1 LQEYGLS
8 NQVHKLA
15 CVSPDAELGNDNV
28 IGPFAVIEAGAVL
41 GNQNQVAAHAV
52 IKSHTRLED
61 ANQVFEHA
69 VLGGLPQD
77 LGFDQSATYV
87 QIGSHN
93 VFRESVTIHRAT
105 QAGAATIIGNHCYLM
120 AYTHFAHDCVVG
132 DHVILANAA
141 NVGGHVH
148 VGDRA
153 FLAGGV
159 MVHQF
164 CHIGH
169 NAMIGGNAKITQDV
183 LPYMLVDGNPARVR
197 GLNLVGLKRAGF
209 SRDDMRALKSAYR
222 SLFTETHSLEQQQA
236 ALAADPNPHVQHLL
250 ACIQASKRGF
260 HRH

>member
-1 LQEYGLS
+1 VG
-8 NQVHKLA
+8 NQIHKLA
-15 CVSPDAELGNDNV
+15 CVSAAAELGSGNV
-28 IGPFAVIEAGAVL
+28 IGPFAVVEAGVTL
-41 GNQNQVAAHAV
+41 GDHNQVAAHAV
-52 IKSHTRLED
+52 LKTNTRLGD
-61 ANQVFEHA
+61 NNQVFEQA

-77 LGFDQSATYV
+77 LGFDNAPTFV
-87 QIGSHN
+87 HIGSHN
-93 VFRESVTIHRAT
+93 VFREAVTIHRAT
-105 QAGAATIIGNHCYLM
+105 KAGQATMIGDHCYMM

-132 DHVILANAA
+132 NHVILANVA

-159 MVHQF
+159 VVHQF
-164 CHIGH
+164 CHIGR

-209 SRDDMRALKSAYR
+209 GREDLRELKMAYR
-222 SLFTETHSLEQQQA
+222 QLFHPAGSLESQIE
-236 ALAADPNPHVQHLL
+236 ALATRANPHVQHLL
-250 ACIQASKRGF
+250 HSIQSSTRGF